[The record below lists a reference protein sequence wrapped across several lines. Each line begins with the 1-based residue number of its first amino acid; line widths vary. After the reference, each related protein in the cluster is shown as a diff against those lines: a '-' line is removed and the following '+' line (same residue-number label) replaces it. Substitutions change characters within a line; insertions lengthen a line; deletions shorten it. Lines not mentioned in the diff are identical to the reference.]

1 MELQDGLIDPDAETA
16 VSLDL
21 THKVA
26 QWLQPMA
33 AQLPQKY
40 REAIQLVAFEGIS
53 QREMGQPLPPTRRS

>member
-1 MELQDGLIDPDAETA
+1 MELQDELIDPDAETA

-21 THKVA
+21 IHEVA

-33 AQLPQKY
+33 AQLPEKY
-40 REAIQLVAFEGIS
+40 RKAIQLVEFEGIN